1 VNAEKLV
8 DFSALRVNLGQSSP
22 PVCGEVTLNFLFH
35 RPYPSN
41 LMVGCFGQARD
52 DQRIDLTLDNE
63 LDDARWFSRSD
74 VQDVLAHPDGTNIRR
89 EEHKKFEADQQTNA
103 GQDETSAALAPSEGA
118 VAGTEAAVTDGKRV
132 KDQSEGGLRFR
143 VPPTTAIAG
152 QLIKLWADGGLEAT
166 GGLQKGRL

>member
-1 VNAEKLV
+1 MGRSCTDHAI
-8 DFSALRVNLGQSSP
+8 S
-22 PVCGEVTLNFLFH
+22 

-63 LDDARWFSRSD
+63 LDDARWFSRSA
-74 VQDVLAHPDGTNIRR
+74 VQRVLSNPDGTNIRR
-89 EEHKKFEADQQTNA
+89 DELKKFEANQQTGA
-103 GQDETSAALAPSEGA
+103 AQDETSAALAPSEGA
-118 VAGTEAAVTDGKRV
+118 IAGTEAAVTDQKQD

-166 GGLQKGRL
+166 GGLERGRL